1 MANNDK
7 WLTFPLQ
14 FSDEFN
20 MPGRTFFEDDDPFFQ
35 AVDIWY
41 GVTQD
46 KEVSTNCVRKKTTAQ
61 TLTLPS
67 GMTPTQ

>member
-1 MANNDK
+1 VVDIP
-7 WLTFPLQ
+7 WQ

-46 KEVSTNCVRKKTTAQ
+46 KEVSIYCVRNHRANADTA
-61 TLTLPS
+61 
-67 GMTPTQ
+67 

>member
-1 MANNDK
+1 
-7 WLTFPLQ
+7 
-14 FSDEFN
+14 
-20 MPGRTFFEDDDPFFQ
+20 MPGRTFFEDDDPYFQ
-35 AVDIWY
+35 AVDMWY

-46 KEVSTNCVRKKTTAQ
+46 KEVSTNCVQKKKPTAQ